1 LKQVL
6 FTAEAQSP
14 QNGAESASPSTDRMG
29 TVGGTCSNQ
38 HPFEWLCAPRR
49 PLRLCGDI
57 VPQVPPALVLLIAA
71 AACAPDEPDPCAHEP
86 ALTYENFGQSFLGR
100 YCNGCHGSTIPD
112 SLRNDAP
119 GQVDLDHY
127 EGVLRWAYEI
137 EEQAAVEEPTMPP
150 GGGTTPLE
158 RQLLREWLTCE
169 VFPDYWAYD
178 PEIDL

>member
-1 LKQVL
+1 MKRVGFTTEARRTPGFTEEAELRGATSSTHQDPPVRATPRPRWLISGRVL
-6 FTAEAQSP
+6 GHRSLAIL
-14 QNGAESASPSTDRMG
+14 G
-29 TVGGTCSNQ
+29 
-38 HPFEWLCAPRR
+38 
-49 PLRLCGDI
+49 
-57 VPQVPPALVLLIAA
+57 VLG
-71 AACAPDEPDPCAHEP
+71 ACAPEEPDPCAHEP

-119 GQVDLDHY
+119 GHVNLDHY